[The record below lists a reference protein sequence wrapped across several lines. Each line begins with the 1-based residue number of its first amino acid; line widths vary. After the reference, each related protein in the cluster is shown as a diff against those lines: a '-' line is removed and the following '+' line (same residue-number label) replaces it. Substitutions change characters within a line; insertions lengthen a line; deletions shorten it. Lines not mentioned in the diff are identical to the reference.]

1 MIAHYLCRGT
11 LLPCP
16 YPLWV
21 NVKLLYYRNSC
32 LVLELIM
39 YTLKIHK
46 IGDSL
51 GITLPQ
57 EVLQQLNAGEG
68 DEVCL
73 TETAEGVQI
82 TVCDREFEKAMKIY
96 RKGSNQYRNALRELA
111 Q

>member
-1 MIAHYLCRGT
+1 
-11 LLPCP
+11 
-16 YPLWV
+16 
-21 NVKLLYYRNSC
+21 
-32 LVLELIM
+32 M

-57 EVLQQLNAGEG
+57 EVLQQLNVGEG

-82 TVCDREFEKAMKIY
+82 TVCNPEFEKAMKAY
-96 RKGSNQYRNALRELA
+96 RKVSQKYKNALRELA
-111 Q
+111 K